1 MASTATETR
10 LSHTLLSTII
20 NELRSDPNARREFRD
35 LLTEHDR
42 GDCLLSPADAAA
54 RLGVHPKTLTRA
66 AAAGRVPG
74 AVRVGRHW
82 RFAPDELALEAPT
95 GIAPVPAGVTRL
107 RPRAGR
113 TAADAI
119 RSAAASSV

>member
-1 MASTATETR
+1 MATTATETR

-20 NELRSDPNARREFRD
+20 NELRSNPDARREFRD

-42 GDCLLSPADAAA
+42 GDCLLSPTDAAA
-54 RLGVHPKTLTRA
+54 RLAVHPKTLTRA

-82 RFAPDELALEAPT
+82 RFDPAELTLDPPPNVQ
-95 GIAPVPAGVTRL
+95 IAPVTRL
-107 RPRAGR
+107 RPRGRAG
-113 TAADAI
+113 AADAI
-119 RSAAASSV
+119 RGAVATASA